1 MPVQG
6 TPTTQLAHELRETI
20 GRLIR
25 RLRAEPGPSV
35 GRMAVLGRLDRDG
48 PASISDLA
56 GRERI
61 RPQSMAQTV
70 HDLESAGL
78 VSRRPDPADGRR
90 AFIELTSAGLDLLQ
104 TTRARRETWLTEALE
119 REFDADERAVVHE
132 ALALL
137 SRIADA
143 VGGTQALMRLPVTGT
158 DVAPGN
164 SHTARAGGVRL
175 PHEDHGMS
183 RRVEVSNW
191 EFSGEGATAF
201 LNLDCQET
209 SNGGLPQI
217 ERRPP

>member
-1 MPVQG
+1 MPVRE
-6 TPTTQLAHELRETI
+6 PTSPLLAHELRETI
-20 GRLIR
+20 GRLVR

-56 GRERI
+56 GRERM

-90 AFIELTSAGLDLLQ
+90 AFIELTTAGLDLLQ

-119 REFDADERAVVHE
+119 RELDADERALVHE

-143 VGGTQALMRLPVTGT
+143 
-158 DVAPGN
+158 
-164 SHTARAGGVRL
+164 
-175 PHEDHGMS
+175 
-183 RRVEVSNW
+183 
-191 EFSGEGATAF
+191 
-201 LNLDCQET
+201 
-209 SNGGLPQI
+209 
-217 ERRPP
+217 

>member
-1 MPVQG
+1 MPVQE
-6 TPTTQLAHELRETI
+6 TPTTLLAHELRETM

-119 REFDADERAVVHE
+119 RELNADERAVVHE

-137 SRIADA
+137 GRIADA
-143 VGGTQALMRLPVTGT
+143 
-158 DVAPGN
+158 
-164 SHTARAGGVRL
+164 
-175 PHEDHGMS
+175 
-183 RRVEVSNW
+183 
-191 EFSGEGATAF
+191 
-201 LNLDCQET
+201 
-209 SNGGLPQI
+209 
-217 ERRPP
+217 

>member
-1 MPVQG
+1 MPVRD
-6 TPTTQLAHELRETI
+6 TASPLLAHELRETI
-20 GRLIR
+20 GRFVR

-56 GRERI
+56 GRERM

-90 AFIELTSAGLDLLQ
+90 AFIELTTAGLDQLQ

-119 REFDADERAVVHE
+119 RELDADERALLYQ

-137 SRIADA
+137 SWIADA
-143 VGGTQALMRLPVTGT
+143 
-158 DVAPGN
+158 
-164 SHTARAGGVRL
+164 
-175 PHEDHGMS
+175 
-183 RRVEVSNW
+183 
-191 EFSGEGATAF
+191 
-201 LNLDCQET
+201 
-209 SNGGLPQI
+209 
-217 ERRPP
+217 

>member
-1 MPVQG
+1 VPVQE
-6 TPTTQLAHELRETI
+6 TPTTLLAHELRETI

-119 REFDADERAVVHE
+119 RELDADERAVVHE

-143 VGGTQALMRLPVTGT
+143 
-158 DVAPGN
+158 
-164 SHTARAGGVRL
+164 
-175 PHEDHGMS
+175 
-183 RRVEVSNW
+183 
-191 EFSGEGATAF
+191 
-201 LNLDCQET
+201 
-209 SNGGLPQI
+209 
-217 ERRPP
+217 

>member
-1 MPVQG
+1 MPVQE
-6 TPTTQLAHELRETI
+6 TPTTLLAHELRETI

-119 REFDADERAVVHE
+119 RELDADERALVHE

-143 VGGTQALMRLPVTGT
+143 
-158 DVAPGN
+158 
-164 SHTARAGGVRL
+164 
-175 PHEDHGMS
+175 
-183 RRVEVSNW
+183 
-191 EFSGEGATAF
+191 
-201 LNLDCQET
+201 
-209 SNGGLPQI
+209 
-217 ERRPP
+217 